1 MSTLLKGCL
10 PSFIDIFGYVS
21 FIEMV
26 KIGILLSFNGL
37 YQHGGFSFPDLKKQR
52 SSVPVVHSLMLFKI
66 CQALDI
72 EVKLAPEEART
83 TWNAKF
89 NKQLKQKPNVPE
101 VKSKMIYEIC
111 NALSLEVELSATTE
125 GIEELNPKPIPK
137 KKPLP
142 IVHSITVHGICQAL
156 GLETELNPAAELKKF
171 KLPKKMKNK
180 IIPVVQSEVIFK
192 FCEGLNIRAKLANPQ
207 HDL

>member
-1 MSTLLKGCL
+1 MATILKGCL
-10 PSFIDIFGYVS
+10 PSFTDIFGYVS
-21 FIEMV
+21 FIEMI
-26 KIGILLSFNGL
+26 KIGFLLSFDGL
-37 YQHGGFSFPDLKKQR
+37 YLQGGFSFPERKKQK
-52 SSVPVVHSLMLFKI
+52 SSDPVVHSLMLFKI

-89 NKQLKQKPNVPE
+89 NKQLKQKPNIPE

-111 NALSLEVELSATTE
+111 NALSLEVELSETAE
-125 GIEELNPKPIPK
+125 DIGELKPIPK

-156 GLETELNPAAELKKF
+156 GLETELNPGAELKKF
-171 KLPKKMKNK
+171 KLPKKIKNK
-180 IIPVVQSEVIFK
+180 IIPVVQSEAIFK